1 LRVRL
6 LLVQGANPYRVITS
20 QWLSALAGVTE
31 VQVANAGLEA
41 LAVIALQSPDLVLVD
56 AALPDMDGY
65 EFTRQ
70 ARLAAAK
77 LRVVLMITVATDRF
91 AGWAKDAGADHAVE
105 KSRLHSELPPIL
117 AALA

>member
-6 LLVQGANPYRVITS
+6 LLVQGANPYRNITS
-20 QWLSALAGVTE
+20 QWLAALAGVSE
-31 VQVANAGLEA
+31 VQVASAGLEA
-41 LAVIALQSPDLVLVD
+41 LTFIAALAPDLVLVD

-77 LRVVLMITVATDRF
+77 VRVVLMITVATERF
-91 AGWAKDAGADHAVE
+91 AGWAKEAGADHAME